1 MDKKIFLCIGMLLLS
16 SGLYAMDIMDD
27 WNIINSD
34 GTVQP
39 LLKTPEQKSIEL
51 KILDNYDST
60 TKVIEKI
67 DVSSTKKIDTSTT
80 NNIHNP
86 VTNNTDTL
94 STSAVGFPVE
104 TEFISL
110 GGFAVEV
117 FKSIFC
123 LNTYSLKDDSK
134 ID

>member
-1 MDKKIFLCIGMLLLS
+1 MDKKIFLCIGILLLS
-16 SGLYAMDIMDD
+16 SGLYAMDTMDD

-60 TKVIEKI
+60 TTVIKNI
-67 DVSSTKKIDTSTT
+67 DVPSTKKIDTSAIK
-80 NNIHNP
+80 NINNP
-86 VTNNTDTL
+86 VINNTDTL
-94 STSAVGFPVE
+94 STSAVELPVE

-123 LNTYSLKDDSK
+123 LNTYSFKDDPK